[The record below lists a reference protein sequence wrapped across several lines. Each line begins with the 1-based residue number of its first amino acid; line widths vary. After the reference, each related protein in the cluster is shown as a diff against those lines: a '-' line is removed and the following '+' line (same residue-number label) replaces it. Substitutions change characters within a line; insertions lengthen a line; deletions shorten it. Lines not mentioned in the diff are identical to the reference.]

1 MLLLNLQ
8 CKSRLVE
15 NPQFILKSQQSQN
28 DMLFEDFHTP
38 ITQSFYQIGKQY
50 EKSPLSYT
58 NAVNDIYPGFAV
70 NNRYSRLKLGL
81 LDKETKDSQAISIK
95 FLYFEHY
102 YKKAAIEILKILY

>member
-1 MLLLNLQ
+1 
-8 CKSRLVE
+8 
-15 NPQFILKSQQSQN
+15 
-28 DMLFEDFHTP
+28 MLFEDFHTP

-50 EKSPLSYT
+50 EKSPLSYS

-102 YKKAAIEILKILY
+102 YKKAAIEILKILYFNYMIYKFFVTLGYIFFLSKIYDEE